1 MKKIVLSAALLLSSI
16 GLQAQQK
23 STYNQ
28 YDLFH
33 PLFNYT
39 LSTPSRSGTGA
50 PGSAYWQNQADYKIS
65 VNLDDE
71 KNTLEGEVEITYK
84 NASPDKLN
92 FLWLQL
98 DQNQFSDKSRATAAT
113 TITGGRF
120 GNTGTNGGYDIKS
133 VSIDGK
139 TVDFLVSDT
148 RLQIKLSTPILE
160 RTGIAKIK
168 INYSYHPS
176 FPYYHHTLLS

>member
-98 DQNQFSDKSRATAAT
+98 DQNQFSDKSRATAGIEVAYT
-113 TITGGRF
+113 NDRNLTIKVTGSLLTLWE
-120 GNTGTNGGYDIKS
+120 NN
-133 VSIDGK
+133 K
-139 TVDFLVSDT
+139 TKI
-148 RLQIKLSTPILE
+148 RKKLIS
-160 RTGIAKIK
+160 
-168 INYSYHPS
+168 SS
-176 FPYYHHTLLS
+176 